1 MADAGQLH
9 ASSSNSQS
17 PPPLPAS
24 PWWQF
29 WRWQP
34 EAVLAGATAVLAAA
48 TIVLAAIAG
57 RSSPVEKPQQ
67 PTLKAKSHEMQHRNN
82 NGSRKDAAENDHE
95 KAPQISPVVLEEKA
109 KHRWLKTKH
118 YWYKWESWM
127 GLAMLV
133 AVIFYTCTTYSLWQ
147 TQLTAN
153 RINTEMY
160 VAQSRP
166 WVMLDD
172 IKPYHLDLDDAGG
185 VVFWVYL
192 PVKNVG
198 HSPAQNVSVSGELLI
213 NNDNALRSDQ
223 AMAEVCR
230 GPRSGSF
237 TIPGQV
243 LFPGQPP
250 QNVDREVPTGFGIPA
265 ELVWAARDAR
275 IKSVYNRDKNVERAR
290 ARAEAISEFP
300 FNGALYF
307 VGCIN
312 YRSADNGTLY
322 QTSFMFDLSSKPN
335 GNGFPLLSGEP
346 IKDLAPTP
354 DPYDPDVLVVHARRG
369 QRMVP
374 GDQIKIGT
382 PLYGSF
388 AS

>member
-1 MADAGQLH
+1 M
-9 ASSSNSQS
+9 
-17 PPPLPAS
+17 
-24 PWWQF
+24 
-29 WRWQP
+29 
-34 EAVLAGATAVLAAA
+34 ET
-48 TIVLAAIAG
+48 
-57 RSSPVEKPQQ
+57 PQA
-67 PTLKAKSHEMQHRNN
+67 PMVNN
-82 NGSRKDAAENDHE
+82 NGSMKDAAENDHE
-95 KAPQISPVVLEEKA
+95 KARRISPVALEDKA
-109 KHRWLKTKH
+109 KNGWRKTKH
-118 YWYKWESWM
+118 YWSKWESWM

-133 AVIFYTCTTYSLWQ
+133 AVIFYTCTTYSLWRA
-147 TQLTAN
+147 QLTAN
-153 RINTEMY
+153 SINTEMY

-172 IKPYHLDLDDAGG
+172 IKPYHLDLDDTAG
-185 VVFWVYL
+185 VAFWVYL

-198 HSPAQNVSVSGELLI
+198 HSPAQNVSVSGRLLV
-213 NNDNALRSDQ
+213 NNDNDLMPDQ
-223 AMAEVCR
+223 ATAEVCR

-250 QNVDREVPTGFGIPA
+250 QNVDREVPTGFVIPA

-275 IKSVYNRDKNVERAR
+275 VKSVYDRNYAINKNVERAR
-290 ARAEAISEFP
+290 AWAKAVSEFP

-312 YRSADNGTLY
+312 YRSTDSSLLY
-322 QTSFMFDLSSKPN
+322 QTSFTFDLSYKPD
-335 GNGFPLLSGEP
+335 GGGFPLLNGEP
-346 IKDLAPTP
+346 TKDLSPTP
-354 DPYDPDVLVVHARRG
+354 DPNDPDVLVLHARRS

-382 PLYGSF
+382 PLYSSF